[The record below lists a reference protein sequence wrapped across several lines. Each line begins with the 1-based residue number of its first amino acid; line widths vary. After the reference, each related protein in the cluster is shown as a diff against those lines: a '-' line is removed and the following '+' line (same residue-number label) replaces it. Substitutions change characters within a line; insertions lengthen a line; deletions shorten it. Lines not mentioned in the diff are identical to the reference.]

1 MDADPVLVTH
11 WRSTRSCPSS
21 VPHSISWLRWR
32 PLKGRALPS
41 WRRPSTGSR
50 RRLRH
55 SPISRVSHSGAPVS
69 RCRRLLRRFG
79 PRCKNSGRIRA
90 AALLPRNPVRL
101 KRLRCVA
108 PGLPRRSCGVDAP
121 LREDGPRG
129 TPDDAHPS
137 AVQLPR
143 AHCAGAGFGVECG
156 RVSHRERERR
166 RRRPDLQCCRGPD
179 TRETLVKSKAT

>member
-1 MDADPVLVTH
+1 MSELRAALDLLATVEAAEGESPAELEETLY
-11 WRSTRSCPSS
+11 WLETEAETLAYKQGFALWSSC
-21 VPHSISWLRWR
+21 L
-32 PLKGRALPS
+32 ALPS
-41 WRRPSTGSR
+41 TF
-50 RRLRH
+50 
-55 SPISRVSHSGAPVS
+55 APF
-69 RCRRLLRRFG
+69 RAAMQEFG
-79 PRCKNSGRIRA
+79 QDRA